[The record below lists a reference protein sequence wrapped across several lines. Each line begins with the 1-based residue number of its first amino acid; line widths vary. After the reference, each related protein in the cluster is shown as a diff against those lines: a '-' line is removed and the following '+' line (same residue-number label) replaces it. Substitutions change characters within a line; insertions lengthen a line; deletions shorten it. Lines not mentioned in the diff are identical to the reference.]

1 MSSIPSFI
9 SSDDVPGGR
18 IAFEY
23 MRPIGPRTLCV
34 VTPSERRA
42 WDTSSEFPVRAG
54 RAYTGVFSRKCQAY
68 AERFYRGSWC
78 ILDPCH
84 GFLWPDEVIRRPHG
98 QCLYRPETQPMTAS
112 QLREH
117 VRRRKLDDYD
127 VVVALGGRRFILLVE
142 DVFQGKRVRA
152 PLAGVGG
159 IGEMM
164 RALNDAMAEG
174 GHL

>member
-1 MSSIPSFI
+1 
-9 SSDDVPGGR
+9 
-18 IAFEY
+18 

-117 VRRRKLDDYD
+117 ARRRKLDDYD

>member
-1 MSSIPSFI
+1 
-9 SSDDVPGGR
+9 
-18 IAFEY
+18 